1 MLRFLSYVLVA
12 ALGAAVAVSAS
23 VVYVI
28 REGGKAS

>member
-1 MLRFLSYVLVA
+1 VFRVVSYLVA
-12 ALGAAVAVSAS
+12 ALLGAAVGVSAS